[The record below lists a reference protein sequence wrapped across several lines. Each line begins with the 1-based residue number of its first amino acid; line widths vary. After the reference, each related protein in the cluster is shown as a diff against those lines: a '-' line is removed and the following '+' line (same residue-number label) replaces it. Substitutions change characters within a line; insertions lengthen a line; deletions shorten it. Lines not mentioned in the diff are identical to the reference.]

1 MSIKKYILQIF
12 YDPKKGEIVHLSE
25 AFSDADE
32 YKIVIDDEEVDVP
45 EEMEKYLDI
54 IGNTDIGVS

>member
-32 YKIVIDDEEVDVP
+32 YKIIIDDEEHDVP
-45 EEMEKYLDI
+45 EEMEDYLSI
-54 IGNTDIGVS
+54 IDNTEMGIS

>member
-32 YKIVIDDEEVDVP
+32 YKIVVDDEEVDVP